1 MSETPHGRT
10 PAVRRHRRIF
20 YFGVPLTAI
29 VAALLVAELGLR
41 ILHPIPYSLE
51 QNMVFEADPDT
62 GYRLKPGGVGTF
74 ADGARGAANSR
85 GLRNREV
92 GPKPPGTFRILV
104 LGDSFTV
111 GASVEQD
118 EAYPQVLE
126 RILARRTPR
135 PIEVVNTGVGGW
147 DPFQYAQYFAR
158 EGLAFEPDLVLVG
171 FFVGNDTYSTL
182 LSVPVL
188 PTAVHGRRVGRE
200 AAQRATIDL
209 EVLLEVHS
217 HLARALRGR
226 HFAQFHPRSSCDDF
240 TAGHIAIQRGR
251 LSNHLRRSAD
261 QEAAARPNVEQI
273 FRIQQLAS
281 LRHVPVVV
289 ALLPD
294 ENQINPALRA
304 RILVGED
311 PSRYDFSMPQTMLS
325 ALFSERGIPVIDLLP
340 AFIADPRC
348 PLYMNNT
355 HWNPAGH
362 VLAAETIAPTL
373 LRWISAAGPT
383 TAHR

>member
-1 MSETPHGRT
+1 MGETPHGRT
-10 PAVRRHRRIF
+10 PPVRRHPKIF
-20 YFGVPLTAI
+20 YVAVPLIAI
-29 VAALLVAELGLR
+29 VLALLAAELGLR
-41 ILHPIPYSLE
+41 LLHPIPYSLE

-62 GYRLKPGGVGTF
+62 GYRLKPGGVGRF

-126 RILARRTPR
+126 RVLARRTRR
-135 PIEVVNTGVGGW
+135 PIEVVNAGVGGW

-158 EGLAFEPDLVLVG
+158 EGFSFEPDLVLVG

-188 PTAVHGRRVGRE
+188 PTAVQGRRVTRQ
-200 AAQRATIDL
+200 AAQRSTVDL
-209 EVLLEVHS
+209 EVLLQLHS
-217 HLARALRGR
+217 HLARALRDP
-226 HFAQFHPRSSCDDF
+226 HFPPFHPRSSCDDF
-240 TAGHIAIQRGR
+240 AAGLLAIQRAR
-251 LSNHLRRSAD
+251 LANHLRRSAEQD
-261 QEAAARPNVEQI
+261 AAALPNVEQI
-273 FRIQQLAS
+273 VRIQRLAR

-294 ENQINPALRA
+294 ENQVNPALRA
-304 RILVGED
+304 RILAGED

-325 ALFSERGIPVIDLLP
+325 ALFGERRVPVIDLLP
-340 AFIADPRC
+340 AFLADPRC

-362 VLAAETIAPTL
+362 VLAAETIAPAL
-373 LRWISAAGPT
+373 RRWIPAE
-383 TAHR
+383 